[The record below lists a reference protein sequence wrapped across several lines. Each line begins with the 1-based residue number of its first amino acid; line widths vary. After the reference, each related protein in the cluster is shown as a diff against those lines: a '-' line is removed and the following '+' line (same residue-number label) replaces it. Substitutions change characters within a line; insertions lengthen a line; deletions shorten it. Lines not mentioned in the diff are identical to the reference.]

1 MNIYELTGR
10 NIEIT
15 EAMGAYA
22 EEKLAKLD
30 RFFDQIVGAR
40 VVMSYDERVGGTPA
54 RVEVHVN
61 VPGGVIRA
69 EERGVDSY
77 AAVDLV
83 VDKLERQLKRFK
95 DRRRPARGEA
105 RPIAGEPEVP
115 AADEPPAIVRTKRHV
130 LRPMTPED
138 AAIEMEELGHT
149 FFLFR
154 DAASEEVCVIYLR
167 RDGNYGLIQPMKSSS

>member
-40 VVMSYDERVGGTPA
+40 VVMSYDERVSEAPA

-77 AAVDLV
+77 VAVDQV
-83 VDKLERQLKRFK
+83 VEKLERQLKRFK
-95 DRRRPARGEA
+95 DRRRAPRGEP
-105 RPIAGEPEVP
+105 RPVAGEPEV
-115 AADEPPAIVRTKRHV
+115 ASGDEPPAIVRTKRYV

-138 AAIEMEELGHT
+138 AAIEMEEAGHT

-154 DAASEEVCVIYLR
+154 DAGSEEVCVIYLR
-167 RDGNYGLIQPMKSSS
+167 RDGNYGLIQPVKTGS